1 MQRIRFN
8 RKIVFCVVSVLL
20 IVGLILLDQLLKN
33 YFKNKYA
40 SGDSKFVIDNF
51 FYFTYTFNTGAA
63 FSFLATKSWAQLFFK
78 ILTGVSLVG
87 FIILMIFSFK
97 KNYKFLTVALV
108 FVISGAMGNFIDR
121 LMYDGV
127 VDFIGFIFFGWHFP
141 VFNIADICMCVG
153 VVMVLIHF
161 LFLDNNALFKK
172 NGKEEVSNNE

>member
-1 MQRIRFN
+1 
-8 RKIVFCVVSVLL
+8 
-20 IVGLILLDQLLKN
+20 
-33 YFKNKYA
+33 
-40 SGDSKFVIDNF
+40 
-51 FYFTYTFNTGAA
+51 
-63 FSFLATKSWAQLFFK
+63 
-78 ILTGVSLVG
+78 
-87 FIILMIFSFK
+87 MIFSFK

-108 FVISGAMGNFIDR
+108 FVISGALGNFIDR